1 MYLPLNIWLVQ
12 NSLTGILPAFLWTHY
27 SLNPSELTSSYCFLV
42 FSPYRKVDHLYLFFH
57 NTNLIKTHVCL
68 NHFQGS
74 SQRKAMNKAARQ
86 KLWQRPYY
94 YRGRNPSS
102 MLDLPILQ
110 LQKSRIF
117 KFEISQLLLP
127 PANAQIEIGA
137 HLVAQRSRK
146 LLASKDPPSSAF
158 QNAGITNISHGTWSL
173 WFAVLRTLQ
182 ARRGGSYW

>member
-127 PANAQIEIGA
+127 PHRPNRDRGSLGCPEESQTPCFKG
-137 HLVAQRSRK
+137 SS
-146 LLASKDPPSSAF
+146 LLSFPKCWDYK
-158 QNAGITNISHGTWSL
+158 H
-173 WFAVLRTLQ
+173 
-182 ARRGGSYW
+182 